1 MGYRMRLTF
10 IGGGNMAS
18 ALIGGILARG
28 GAVAD
33 IQVADVMP
41 QACERLHAEF
51 GVAVHESP
59 VAAIAGSECVVLAVK
74 PQQLRAVAI
83 GLAAHVGTRLVLSI
97 AAGIRTDD
105 LSRWLGGHARIVRA
119 MPNTPAL
126 VRAGITAVYALP
138 AVTPAEREAMQQTLS
153 AAGKVLWVA
162 REQLLDAVT
171 AVSGSGPA
179 YAFYLIEAMQDA
191 AMQLGFDADTARLL
205 SVETVLGA
213 ARLAEASD
221 ASAAVLRERVTSK
234 GGTTERA
241 LSVLEARGVKQSL
254 VDAMLAAEARS
265 RELGDA
271 FRST

>member
-18 ALIGGILARG
+18 ALIGGLLAQG
-28 GAVAD
+28 EAAAD
-33 IQVADVMP
+33 IHVADVMP
-41 QACERLHAEF
+41 EARERLHAEF

-59 VAAIAGSECVVLAVK
+59 VAAVAGSDCVVLAIK
-74 PQQLRAVAI
+74 PQQLRAVALE
-83 GLAAHVGTRLVLSI
+83 LAAHVGTQLVLSI

-126 VRAGITAVYALP
+126 VRAGVTAVYALP
-138 AVTPAEREAMQQTLS
+138 GVTPAEREAVQQTLS

-162 REQLLDAVT
+162 EERFLNAVT

-179 YAFYLIEAMQDA
+179 YAFYLIEAMHDA
-191 AMQLGFDADTARLL
+191 AMQLGLDADAARLL

-221 ASAAVLRERVTSK
+221 VSAAVLRARVTSK

-254 VDAMLAAEARS
+254 IDAMIAAEARS

-271 FRST
+271 FGSA

>member
-18 ALIGGILARG
+18 ALIGGILAQG
-28 GAVAD
+28 GAAAD
-33 IQVADVMP
+33 INVADVMP
-41 QACERLHAEF
+41 QARERLHAEF

-59 VAAIAGSECVVLAVK
+59 VAAIAEADCVVLAVK
-74 PQQLRAVAI
+74 PQQLRDVAA

-126 VRAGITAVYALP
+126 VRAGVTAIYALP
-138 AVTPAEREAMQQTLS
+138 GVTAAEREAVGLTLS

-162 REQLLDAVT
+162 EERLLDAVT

-191 AMQLGFDADTARLL
+191 ALQLGLDADAARLL

-221 ASAAVLRERVTSK
+221 VSAAVLRARVTSK
-234 GGTTERA
+234 AGTTERA

-254 VDAMLAAEARS
+254 IDAMVAAEARS
-265 RELGDA
+265 RELGDSFGGA
-271 FRST
+271 

>member
-59 VAAIAGSECVVLAVK
+59 VAAIAGSDCVVLAVK
-74 PQQLRAVAI
+74 PQQLRDVAI

-191 AMQLGFDADTARLL
+191 AMQLGFDVDTARLL

-254 VDAMLAAEARS
+254 VDAMVAAEARS

-271 FRST
+271 FGST

>member
-28 GAVAD
+28 GAAAD

-41 QACERLHAEF
+41 QARERLHAEF

-59 VAAIAGSECVVLAVK
+59 VAAIAGSDCVVLAVK
-74 PQQLRAVAI
+74 PQQLRDVAI

-138 AVTPAEREAMQQTLS
+138 AVTPAEREAIQQTLS

-191 AMQLGFDADTARLL
+191 AMQLGFDVDAARLL

-221 ASAAVLRERVTSK
+221 ASAAVLRARVTSK

-254 VDAMLAAEARS
+254 VDAMVAAEARS

-271 FRST
+271 FGSA